1 MDSYFL
7 GDSSIC
13 WKLGNIIDKEL
24 NKKVLYL
31 YKKLKNSNLFNELGL
46 YDIVP
51 SFNAIAVY
59 FDPFIDDP
67 YIIKNKIEQFFIE
80 SLEYYNSTITDNLN
94 KIELPVIYD
103 GEDLQ
108 RVADINNITKKMVI
122 DLHSNSEYQVAMI
135 GFKPHFPYL
144 IGLDPQ
150 LETPR
155 LESPRTAIPAG
166 SVAIGG
172 AQTGIYP
179 EKSPGGWNI
188 IGKTDP
194 ANLKTLK
201 PGDIITIKRSLEL

>member
-1 MDSYFL
+1 MESYFL

-13 WKLGNIIDKEL
+13 WQLGTIIDKEL
-24 NKKVLYL
+24 NKQVLYL
-31 YKKLKNSNLFNELGL
+31 YTKLKDSTLKKELNI

-59 FDPFIDDP
+59 FDAFSSDP
-67 YIIKNKIEQFFIE
+67 YKIKSEIEQFFNNILE
-80 SLEYYNSTITDNLN
+80 SYNGSTLN
-94 KIELPVIYD
+94 DFSRVELPVIYN

-108 RVADINNITKKMVI
+108 RVAEINNLTKERVI
-122 DLHSNSEYQVAMI
+122 ELHCGAEYQVAMI

-144 IGLDPQ
+144 IGLDPS

-155 LESPRTAIPAG
+155 LDTPRTSIPPG

-188 IGKTDP
+188 IGTTDP
-194 ANLKTLK
+194 ANLISLK